1 MHGLGNDF
9 IIFDNQKNPKIHDRN
24 FLQKISDRRFG
35 IGCDQVMIIE
45 DTQIPENYKIKMYNS
60 NGLEVG
66 ACGNGTRCVA
76 DYLMERDNK
85 TYLNIE
91 SISGNLKCFKNE
103 NLVTVNM
110 GKPKFGWSD
119 IPLSKNIDPQKV
131 KLGNFQTFCLSM
143 GNPHAVIFLQKLKE
157 LES

>member
-9 IIFDNQKNPKIHDRN
+9 IIFDNQKNPKIHDKS

-45 DTQIPENYKIKMYNS
+45 DTPILENYKIKMYNS

-76 DYLMERDNK
+76 DYLMERDNIN
-85 TYLNIE
+85 YLNIE
-91 SISGNLKCFKNE
+91 SISGNLKCFKE
-103 NLVTVNM
+103 
-110 GKPKFGWSD
+110 
-119 IPLSKNIDPQKV
+119 
-131 KLGNFQTFCLSM
+131 
-143 GNPHAVIFLQKLKE
+143 
-157 LES
+157 